1 MLFYPI
7 LLPWPILLHALGLT
21 TLGCS
26 MLLAKPNEKAPEDI
40 STLGITTIAI
50 GMSYISTSYM
60 PIAENQ
66 FLHASAPVRV
76 LLALLAGLKWLTIG
90 AENAR
95 LYKQRNALLG
105 ILLYDGLGGLVLG
118 WYLGTF
124 SGKVATFR

>member
-7 LLPWPILLHALGLT
+7 LLPWPILLHALGLVA
-21 TLGCS
+21 LGCS

-40 STLGITTIAI
+40 STLGIATIAL

-90 AENAR
+90 AQNAR
-95 LYKQRNALLG
+95 LYKKRNVLLG
-105 ILLYDGLGGLVLG
+105 VLLYDGLGGLFLG

-124 SGKVATFR
+124 SGKVAVFR

>member
-40 STLGITTIAI
+40 STLGITTIAL

-76 LLALLAGLKWLTIG
+76 SLALLAGLKWLTIG

-95 LYKQRNALLG
+95 LYKKRNMLLG
-105 ILLYDGLGGLVLG
+105 VLLYDGLGGLLLG